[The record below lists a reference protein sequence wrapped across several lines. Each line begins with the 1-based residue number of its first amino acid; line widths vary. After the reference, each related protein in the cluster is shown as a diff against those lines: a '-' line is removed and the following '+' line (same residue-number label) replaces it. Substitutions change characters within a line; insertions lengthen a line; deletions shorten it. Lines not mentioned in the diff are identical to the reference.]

1 MCQVPFLFAD
11 NDKKYLTISK
21 KGIILLC
28 INLYDKTYK
37 KTLMRKKQGEVL

>member
-1 MCQVPFLFAD
+1 MCRVPFLFAA

-28 INLYDKTYK
+28 INLYDKTHK
-37 KTLMRKKQGEVL
+37 KTLIRKKQGEVL